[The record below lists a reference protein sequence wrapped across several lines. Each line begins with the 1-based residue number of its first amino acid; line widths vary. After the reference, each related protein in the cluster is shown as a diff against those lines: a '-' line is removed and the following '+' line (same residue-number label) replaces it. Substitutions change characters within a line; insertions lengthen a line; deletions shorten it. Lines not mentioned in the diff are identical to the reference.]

1 MPKRG
6 GAMKYLKN
14 SDIIISLICGCL
26 ATLLLAQF
34 QIHKKYIGSIFRDKP
49 KMQNLKLAQ
58 NKHDLKNITKKNTKH
73 SALLNSTMLSSKN
86 KRHIANDSSLRQN
99 HSSTISSTQFEEPS
113 IPTTES
119 TPTEDHSEFNE
130 LSVKMNRKIEN
141 YLVNQLG
148 LSASD
153 TNSIISSK
161 LRMENDIYRNNQS
174 IQHESETDR
183 MQLNIINQ
191 DVISN
196 YDNELKHILGLKNYQ
211 RYSLWQ
217 KEQEAALAESYA
229 GGSQYQMDDDQSM
242 QN

>member
-1 MPKRG
+1 
-6 GAMKYLKN
+6 MKYLKN

-34 QIHKKYIGSIFRDKP
+34 QIHKKHIGSIFRDKP

-58 NKHDLKNITKKNTKH
+58 NKHDSKNIAKKNTKKDAKY
-73 SALLNSTMLSSKN
+73 SALLNSTILSSKN
-86 KRHIANDSSLRQN
+86 KRHIANNSSLRQN
-99 HSSTISSTQFEEPS
+99 HSSTISSAQFEEPS

-119 TPTEDHSEFNE
+119 APTEDHSEFNE
-130 LSVKMNRKIEN
+130 LSVKMNRKIES

-148 LSASD
+148 LSVSD
-153 TNSIISSK
+153 TNSVISSK

-174 IQHESETDR
+174 IHHESETDR
-183 MQLNIINQ
+183 IQLNIINQ
-191 DVISN
+191 EVISN
-196 YDNELKHILGLKNYQ
+196 YDSELKHILGLKNYQ

-229 GGSQYQMDDDQSM
+229 GGSQYLMDDDQSM

>member
-1 MPKRG
+1 
-6 GAMKYLKN
+6 MKYLKN

-34 QIHKKYIGSIFRDKP
+34 QIHKKHIGSIFRDKP

-58 NKHDLKNITKKNTKH
+58 NKQDLKNITKKNTKY
-73 SALLNSTMLSSKN
+73 SASTILSSKN

-99 HSSTISSTQFEEPS
+99 LSSTITSAQFEEPS
-113 IPTTES
+113 VPTFES
-119 TPTEDHSEFNE
+119 ASTEDHSEFNE
-130 LSVKMNRKIEN
+130 PSVKMNHKIEN
-141 YLVNQLG
+141 YLINQLG
-148 LSASD
+148 LSVRD
-153 TNSIISSK
+153 TSSVISSK

-174 IQHESETDR
+174 IHHESETDR

-191 DVISN
+191 EVISN
-196 YDNELKHILGLKNYQ
+196 YESELKHILGLKNYQ

-229 GGSQYQMDDDQSM
+229 GGHSFLVDDNQSM